1 VSARTPIKYQKC
13 YKLSQCVLA
22 RYSSYYGVP
31 KSCTLVFPFHCF
43 LPSRILLPQFWHILH
58 AAHSRPCHASF
69 ISEYRVSR
77 EFGSEHFLWE
87 TLCIVTSPSIL
98 HRSVVSY
105 VLEVYHPSR
114 HKYAWV
120 DNSPNT
126 VLLFLL
132 VSTKVSPQNGV
143 MYKSHAQA
151 NSVVL

>member
-1 VSARTPIKYQKC
+1 MSARTPIKYQKC

-98 HRSVVSY
+98 QRSVVSY

-120 DNSPNT
+120 VGRTTRLWIIRQIQSCYFCWC
-126 VLLFLL
+126 LQ
-132 VSTKVSPQNGV
+132 KYRHK
-143 MYKSHAQA
+143 MA
-151 NSVVL
+151 